1 MIVPDYWSEASRE
14 IRTANG
20 QVTLR
25 RFGWSDSSNID
36 AQSMAET
43 RVEEACRRVLSGEK
57 VVRREPKVPYNGAD
71 GVPIREEVLARHG
84 EEVITRNGYGAHCLN
99 SPRVLFADIDFPIRR
114 LLWPSFLAFALLA
127 TASIGI
133 GIWLRKGWVTAVL
146 LLFACSIAVLMSEL
160 LSRLAQKSTKQ
171 HETIARHK
179 IVAFVAAN
187 PSWNLR
193 LYRTPAGY
201 RVLATH
207 QTFNARSDDVLLFFR
222 ALSVDPMYI
231 RMCIHQNCF
240 RARLTA
246 KPWRV
251 GIPDHIR
258 PRPGVWPVRKEL
270 MPIRTAWIARYEEKA
285 ADFAACRYMESLG
298 SGRVDS
304 SLRPV
309 IDMHDRESRALAFE
323 LPIA

>member
-1 MIVPDYWSEASRE
+1 MIVPDYWWEASRK

-20 QVTLR
+20 QVSLR
-25 RFGWSDSSNID
+25 RFGWSDSSYVA
-36 AQSMAET
+36 AQAMAEV

-99 SPRVLFADIDFPIRR
+99 SPRVLFADIDFATKR
-114 LLWPSFLAFALLA
+114 LLWPSVLAFALLVA
-127 TASIGI
+127 ASIGI
-133 GIWLRKGWVTAVL
+133 GVWLGKGWVTAVL
-146 LLFACSIAVLMSEL
+146 LLVSGLIAVLMSEL
-160 LSRLAQKSTKQ
+160 LSRLAQKSADSLEAK
-171 HETIARHK
+171 AREK

-201 RVLATH
+201 RVVATH
-207 QTFNARSDDVLLFFR
+207 QTFDPRSDEVRRFFDALL
-222 ALSVDPMYI
+222 VDPVYI
-231 RMCIHQNCF
+231 RMCIRQNCF

-246 KPWRV
+246 KPWRA

-258 PRPGVWPVRKEL
+258 PRPGVWPVREESL
-270 MPIRTAWIARYEEKA
+270 PIRMAWIAKYEQKA
-285 ADFAACRYMESLG
+285 SEFAACRYVESLG

-309 IDMHDRESRALAFE
+309 IEMHDRESRALALE

>member
-1 MIVPDYWSEASRE
+1 MIVPNHWSEASRK
-14 IRTANG
+14 IWTADG
-20 QVTLR
+20 QVILR
-25 RFGWSDSSNID
+25 RFGWSNSSYVD
-36 AQSMAET
+36 AQSMAEV
-43 RVEEACRRVLSGEK
+43 RLEEACRRVLSGEK

-71 GVPIREEVLARHG
+71 GVPIREEVLARYG

-99 SPRVLFADIDFPIRR
+99 SPRVLFADIDFATKR
-114 LLWPSFLAFALLA
+114 LLWPSVLAFALLA
-127 TASIGI
+127 AASIGI
-133 GIWLRKGWVTAVL
+133 GIWLRKGWVTAAL
-146 LLFACSIAVLMSEL
+146 LLVAFLFAVLMAES
-160 LSRLAQKSTKQ
+160 LSRLVQKSTDTL
-171 HETIARHK
+171 EAIAREK

-187 PSWNLR
+187 RAWNLR

-207 QTFNARSDDVLLFFR
+207 QTFDPRSDEVRLLFN
-222 ALSVDPMYI
+222 ALSVDPVYV
-231 RMCIHQNCF
+231 RMCIRQNCF

-246 KPWRV
+246 KPWRA

-258 PRPGVWPVRKEL
+258 PRPGVWPVREESL
-270 MPIRTAWIARYEEKA
+270 PIRMAWIAKYEQKA
-285 ADFAACRYMESLG
+285 SEFAACRYVESLG

-309 IDMHDRESRALAFE
+309 IEMHDRESRALALE

>member
-1 MIVPDYWSEASRE
+1 MIVPDFWAEARKQH
-14 IRTANG
+14 RTPRS
-20 QVTLR
+20 QVTVR
-25 RFGWSDSSNID
+25 RFGWSTISQAD
-36 AQSMAET
+36 AQAMAEK
-43 RVEEACRRVLSGEK
+43 RVEEALERILSGQK
-57 VVRREPKVPYNGAD
+57 LDRREKKRSYNGAD
-71 GVPIREEVLARHG
+71 GVPIREEVLARYG

-99 SPRVLFADIDFPIRR
+99 SPRVLFADIDFATKR
-114 LLWPSFLAFALLA
+114 LLWPSVLAFALLA
-127 TASIGI
+127 AASIGI

-146 LLFACSIAVLMSEL
+146 LLVSGLIAVLISEL
-160 LSRLAQKSTKQ
+160 LSRLVQKSTDTL
-171 HETIARHK
+171 EAIAREK

-187 PSWNLR
+187 RTWNLR

-201 RVLATH
+201 RVVATH
-207 QTFNARSDDVLLFFR
+207 QTFDPRSDEVRLFFN
-222 ALSVDPMYI
+222 ALSVDPVYV
-231 RMCIHQNCF
+231 RMCTRQNCF

-246 KPWRV
+246 KPWRA

-258 PRPGVWPVRKEL
+258 PRPGVWPVREES
-270 MPIRTAWIARYEEKA
+270 MPIRMAWIARYEQKA
-285 ADFAACRYMESLG
+285 SGFAACRYVESMG

>member
-1 MIVPDYWSEASRE
+1 
-14 IRTANG
+14 
-20 QVTLR
+20 
-25 RFGWSDSSNID
+25 
-36 AQSMAET
+36 MAEV

-99 SPRVLFADIDFPIRR
+99 SPRVLFADIDFATKR
-114 LLWPSFLAFALLA
+114 LLWPSVLAFALLVA
-127 TASIGI
+127 ASIGI
-133 GIWLRKGWVTAVL
+133 GVWLGKGWVTAVL
-146 LLFACSIAVLMSEL
+146 LLVSGLIAVLMSEL
-160 LSRLAQKSTKQ
+160 LSRLAQKSADSLEAK
-171 HETIARHK
+171 AREK

-201 RVLATH
+201 RVVATH
-207 QTFNARSDDVLLFFR
+207 QTFDPRSDEVRRFFDALL
-222 ALSVDPMYI
+222 VDPMYI
-231 RMCIHQNCF
+231 RMCIRQNCF

-258 PRPGVWPVRKEL
+258 PRPGVWPVRKEA
-270 MPIRTAWIARYEEKA
+270 MPIRTAWVAKYEEKA
-285 ADFAACRYMESLG
+285 SEFAACRYVESLG

-304 SLRPV
+304 SIRPV
-309 IDMHDRESRALAFE
+309 IEMHDRESRALALE
-323 LPIA
+323 LPLA